1 MAVSVKVFMQGA
13 VNDQFA
19 AGIETCVR
27 TRPSGIPSGMTTMSA
42 KMLAVALPFKVVS
55 HNINTLLETGQ

>member
-1 MAVSVKVFMQGA
+1 MQGA

-27 TRPSGIPSGMTTMSA
+27 TRPSGILSGTATMSA
-42 KMLAVALPFKVVS
+42 KMLAVALPFKTVS